1 MTFLSF
7 YYNGKIG
14 FHVRFIKTWKGIPCI
29 SWLEVSCSKI
39 SINHRNTRMITT
51 LLKKTPRGLRQVF
64 TNNYIN
70 LPISLFDF
78 DCSSLAKKKM
88 HFIWVPMY
96 LARKYWGHYLYV
108 SYWRRD
114 RHLTWLPEPR
124 KGVAACSAK
133 GVPSFLSYFKT
144 LSNGAAPGI
153 ESAISCFAV
162 QRSTDWANP
171 VAVKLYITFVFV
183 GSFNY

>member
-14 FHVRFIKTWKGIPCI
+14 FHVGFIKTWKGIPCI

-78 DCSSLAKKKM
+78 DFSSLAKKM

-96 LARKYWGHYLYV
+96 LAWKYWGHYLYV
-108 SYWRRD
+108 SYWRQE
-114 RHLTWLPEPR
+114 RHLTWSSEPR
-124 KGVAACSAK
+124 KGPAACSAK
-133 GVPSFLSYFKT
+133 GVPSFLSSYFKT
-144 LSNGAAPGI
+144 LRNGPAPRI
-153 ESAISCFAV
+153 DPVTSCSAV
-162 QRSTDWANP
+162 KRSTD
-171 VAVKLYITFVFV
+171 
-183 GSFNY
+183 

>member
-1 MTFLSF
+1 MTQRHVGQCYMTFLSF

-14 FHVRFIKTWKGIPCI
+14 FHVGFIKTWKGIPCI

-78 DCSSLAKKKM
+78 DCSSLAKKN
-88 HFIWVPMY
+88 
-96 LARKYWGHYLYV
+96 ALYMSANV
-108 SYWRRD
+108 FSMQALGTLPL
-114 RHLTWLPEPR
+114 HLLME
-124 KGVAACSAK
+124 KGPTFNVVA
-133 GVPSFLSYFKT
+133 
-144 LSNGAAPGI
+144 
-153 ESAISCFAV
+153 
-162 QRSTDWANP
+162 
-171 VAVKLYITFVFV
+171 
-183 GSFNY
+183 

>member
-1 MTFLSF
+1 MPQWHVGQCYMTFLSF

-14 FHVRFIKTWKGIPCI
+14 FHVGFIKTWKGIPCI

-88 HFIWVPMY
+88 HFIWVTMY
-96 LARKYWGHYLYV
+96 LACKVLG
-108 SYWRRD
+108 
-114 RHLTWLPEPR
+114 TLPLRLLME
-124 KGVAACSAK
+124 KGPTFNVVAWA
-133 GVPSFLSYFKT
+133 T
-144 LSNGAAPGI
+144 
-153 ESAISCFAV
+153 
-162 QRSTDWANP
+162 QRSSRLQC
-171 VAVKLYITFVFV
+171 KRSTFISQLF
-183 GSFNY
+183 